1 MVITVIV
8 KRLRQETTRGT
19 FVPYRS
25 ARQRPVKSPLFARNY
40 QQLSHIKCL
49 IIGILLNSR
58 LIGNY
63 IHCVALCGFDSKN
76 KFPFHSISKLY
87 RWGSTFLS
95 MFYVRAFD
103 MTSRLEA
110 LPSIN
115 SSTNLGA
122 NHSDTPHAAELDLLN
137 LNHRSHRYDCD

>member
-1 MVITVIV
+1 
-8 KRLRQETTRGT
+8 
-19 FVPYRS
+19 
-25 ARQRPVKSPLFARNY
+25 
-40 QQLSHIKCL
+40 
-49 IIGILLNSR
+49 
-58 LIGNY
+58 
-63 IHCVALCGFDSKN
+63 
-76 KFPFHSISKLY
+76 
-87 RWGSTFLS
+87 
-95 MFYVRAFD
+95 